1 MDSDL
6 SEDEAIEK
14 VIGRFKDETKAGK
27 AVPVRGGSPQS
38 PGKMAAVPVP
48 TTAQLEVILVF
59 TPKEACAHFAKKAEE
74 EINSF
79 QQVSYD
85 TVKKKLLKALQ
96 LPKDL
101 ESVNFPKSPT
111 DYDGFV
117 ESASEFYD
125 KEELRHGYSTLRR
138 LVISVLK
145 ILLVFKVH
153 PFPVQGLSESAL
165 FVLGKCVVECF

>member
-1 MDSDL
+1 M
-6 SEDEAIEK
+6 
-14 VIGRFKDETKAGK
+14 
-27 AVPVRGGSPQS
+27 
-38 PGKMAAVPVP
+38 
-48 TTAQLEVILVF
+48 
-59 TPKEACAHFAKKAEE
+59 TPW
-74 EINSF
+74 
-79 QQVSYD
+79 
-85 TVKKKLLKALQ
+85 KKKLLKALQ

-145 ILLVFKVH
+145 ILITRKKPEKSGKLICGCPVH
-153 PFPVQGLSESAL
+153 GVALQKLESSI
-165 FVLGKCVVECF
+165 FVIYIVYFIVNYRIFTS